1 MPEVSPVM
9 ARLKSVKK
17 ATPTPPST
25 DAAEYVPLGLRVAA
39 SWGWRLIIIGVAVA
53 ALLWMIVQVRIVV
66 IPLLI
71 AILLTA
77 LLRPIVNK
85 MTEIGL
91 PKALG
96 VITALFTLIFSIS
109 VLAYLVFTRFQS
121 GFRGLQYA
129 TLRAMNQLTEWLEE
143 GAFFGLSFSADNLRE
158 LFDQAMQFFSIDNMG
173 LWSGAL
179 EIGTT
184 VGQVLMGLLLCL
196 FATIFLLI
204 DGERI
209 WMWTLGFLPARA
221 HAATHA
227 AGKAG
232 WESVGQY
239 VRVQIFVAFVDALGI
254 GVGAAILGLPL
265 VIPLAILVFLASFIP
280 FLGAILTGL
289 LATFVALV
297 YSGPVTAL
305 IMLAIVI
312 LVNQI
317 EGHILQPLVMGNAV
331 RVHPLGVVVA
341 VTTGA
346 LIAGI
351 PGALFAVPIVA
362 SINAMVHT
370 FVHGSW
376 RGSPDPVAEFHEQ
389 QRQQHESKRLD
400 KIRQRIA
407 RNARRSVTP
416 ATEMKDDA

>member
-1 MPEVSPVM
+1 MPDVSSLI
-9 ARLKSVKK
+9 ARLQTVNES
-17 ATPTPPST
+17 PTPPERT
-25 DAAEYVPLGLRVAA
+25 DAAEYVPLGVRVAA
-39 SWGWRLIIIGVAVA
+39 SWGWRLIVIGVAVA
-53 ALLWMIVQVRIVV
+53 ALLWMVVQVRIVV

-77 LLRPIVNK
+77 LLKPIVNWVLAL
-85 MTEIGL
+85 GL
-91 PKALG
+91 PKWLG
-96 VITALFTLIFSIS
+96 VITALSALICSIGA
-109 VLAYLVFTRFQS
+109 LTYLVFSRFQS
-121 GFRGLQYA
+121 GFSGLRYA
-129 TLRAMNQLTEWLEE
+129 TIKAINQMSEWLEE
-143 GAFFGLSFSADNLRE
+143 GIFGLSISADTLRE
-158 LFDQAMQFFSIDNMG
+158 LFDRAMQLFSIDNMT

-184 VGQVLMGLLLCL
+184 VGQFLMGLLLCL

-209 WMWTLGFLPARA
+209 WMWTLGFLPAGA

-232 WESVGQY
+232 WDSVGQY

-254 GVGAAILGLPL
+254 GIGAAILGLPL

-280 FLGAILTGL
+280 FLGAILTGM

-297 YSGPVTAL
+297 YAGPGIAL
-305 IMLAIVI
+305 IMLLIVI

-346 LIAGI
+346 LVAGI

-362 SINAMVHT
+362 SLNSMVYT
-370 FVHGSW
+370 LAHGNW
-376 RGSPDPVAEFHEQ
+376 RDAPDPVAQFHDEHRKLQ
-389 QRQQHESKRLD
+389 ETKRLE
-400 KIRQRIA
+400 KIRNRLA
-407 RNARRSVTP
+407 RKARRTVAAP
-416 ATEMKDDA
+416 TEMKDDA

>member
-1 MPEVSPVM
+1 MSN
-9 ARLKSVKK
+9 
-17 ATPTPPST
+17 
-25 DAAEYVPLGLRVAA
+25 DAAEYVPLGMRIAA
-39 SWGWRLIIIGVAVA
+39 SWSWRLIIIGVVVA
-53 ALLWMIVQVRIVV
+53 ALLWMVVQVRIVV
-66 IPLLI
+66 IPLLV

-77 LLRPIVNK
+77 LLRPVVNWVMK
-85 MTEIGL
+85 VGF
-91 PKALG
+91 PKWLG
-96 VITALFTLIFSIS
+96 VLGALFLLIFSIS
-109 VLAYLVFTRFQS
+109 FLAYLVFTRFKS
-121 GFRGLQYA
+121 GFGGLQYA
-129 TLRAMNQLTEWLEE
+129 TLKAVNQLMEWIES
-143 GAFFGLSFSADNLRE
+143 GAFGIDLSADTLRE
-158 LFDQAMQFFSIDNMG
+158 LFDRAMRLVSVDNTM

-184 VGQVLMGLLLCL
+184 LGQILMGTLLCL

-221 HAATHA
+221 HAGAHA

-232 WESVGQY
+232 WETVGQY

-280 FLGAILTGL
+280 FLGAILTGM

-297 YSGPVTAL
+297 YAGPGIAL
-305 IMLAIVI
+305 IMLLIVI

-317 EGHILQPLVMGNAV
+317 EGQILQPLVMGNAV

-346 LIAGI
+346 LVAGI

-362 SINAMVHT
+362 SLNSMINT
-370 FVHGSW
+370 LNSSSW
-376 RGSPDPVAEFHEQ
+376 HNSPDPVAQFHIDDKHLQ
-389 QRQQHESKRLD
+389 ESKRLE
-400 KIRQRIA
+400 KLRQKIA
-407 RNARRSVTP
+407 RRANRGPVANQ
-416 ATEMKDDA
+416 EMKEDV

>member
-1 MPEVSPVM
+1 MPEVSVVV

-17 ATPTPPST
+17 PAPTPPPT
-25 DAAEYVPLGLRVAA
+25 DAAEYVSLGVRVAA

-85 MTEIGL
+85 TMTVGL
-91 PKALG
+91 PKWLG
-96 VITALFTLIFSIS
+96 VLAALFTLIFAVSALS
-109 VLAYLVFTRFQS
+109 YLVFTRFQS
-121 GFRGLQYA
+121 GFGGLQYA
-129 TLRAMNQLTEWLEE
+129 TIKATNQLIEWLEE
-143 GAFFGLSFSADNLRE
+143 GAFFGMSFSSDNLRQ
-158 LFDQAMQFFSIDNMG
+158 LFDQAMQFFSVDNMV

-184 VGQVLMGLLLCL
+184 VGQFLMGLLLCL
-196 FATIFLLI
+196 FTTIFLLI

-232 WESVGQY
+232 WESIGQY

-362 SINAMVHT
+362 SLNAMVHT

-376 RGSPDPVAEFHEQ
+376 RGTPDPVAAFHEQ
-389 QRQQHESKRLD
+389 HRQHEETKRLE

-407 RNARRSVTP
+407 RKARRPVP
-416 ATEMKDDA
+416 ATPEMKDDA